1 MRRRL
6 KKKSKAT
13 TKICMLEIYFQKKV
27 QRLGQKFVCS
37 KKSSKAAGK
46 SSMEKM
52 PFVFARGTDKKSNR
66 QKNLITNETTEGCY
80 STTKHPYL
88 ITDER

>member
-6 KKKSKAT
+6 KKNQRLQPKFVCLKFISK
-13 TKICMLEIYFQKKV
+13 KKV
-27 QRLGQKFVCS
+27 QRLCQKFVCS